1 MTIDDARGFGGNFG
15 KFLILKSPLK
25 TLTVALRSAMSTQE
39 ILSEKE
45 ERDMII
51 HKNVKWL
58 QELKFTCSF
67 YQKIAFVYNAFPSS
81 TNKLNFAYLL
91 IVKK

>member
-51 HKNVKWL
+51 HKNVK
-58 QELKFTCSF
+58 
-67 YQKIAFVYNAFPSS
+67 
-81 TNKLNFAYLL
+81 
-91 IVKK
+91 